1 VEPILLLLLAHVDAG
16 KVWFQK
22 FAHKTARAEIGLQK
36 YDQVAPGKE
45 DTSAKYD
52 GGWPQPDGLV
62 KGVETGGGQDETADI
77 GHIREGKDGQGYCSL
92 AGEADGKHGAGLG
105 RTRGVGT
112 AVLDLVL
119 SQIWIV
125 HVSEGIGPLVLV
137 LLDIGLVDPA
147 QRVHEHVIES
157 RGNVSHE
164 RHEEEGR
171 LKDMVGEQLEGVDEA
186 IVPRCLIKVEEE
198 SQDTNAD
205 LDRKDLHQCNDKNE
219 VSFFLVSG
227 IRDRGQRREGR
238 EERAEGAR
246 WLPTG
251 MATRR
256 RIAMPA
262 ATARAACL

>member
-1 VEPILLLLLAHVDAG
+1 M
-16 KVWFQK
+16 
-22 FAHKTARAEIGLQK
+22 
-36 YDQVAPGKE
+36 
-45 DTSAKYD
+45 
-52 GGWPQPDGLV
+52 
-62 KGVETGGGQDETADI
+62 
-77 GHIREGKDGQGYCSL
+77 
-92 AGEADGKHGAGLG
+92 
-105 RTRGVGT
+105 GT

-119 SQIWIV
+119 SQVWIV

-157 RGNVSHE
+157 RSNVSHE

-171 LKDMVGEQLEGVDEA
+171 LKDMVGEQLECVDEA

-238 EERAEGAR
+238 GGKVATDGDGDEETNRYAGSDSQ
-246 WLPTG
+246 G
-251 MATRR
+251 
-256 RIAMPA
+256 
-262 ATARAACL
+262 CLSVVIIGEDFGIL